1 MPTTP
6 QSLHVDL
13 ARAIER
19 IVYIGDTPP
28 SRVFRTYINEQQLH
42 ELSVPYVAV
51 VLGQRSMQR
60 GRHNN
65 SLVHKCDVIVQ
76 IVAQLAEQTA
86 DRVDEWLGIMEGNLE
101 RFQMRNLP
109 GIEAQVLYETI
120 MMPMA
125 YNEQRLRELGVFD
138 SMIRASWLI
147 ETDRHA

>member
-51 VLGQRSMQR
+51 VLGQRSMR
-60 GRHNN
+60 LHNRETV
-65 SLVHKCDVIVQ
+65 LHRCEVIVQ
-76 IVAQLAEQTA
+76 IVTQLAEQTA
-86 DRVDEWLGIMEGNLE
+86 DRVDEWLGVMEGNLE
-101 RFQMRNLP
+101 RFQTVQLP
-109 GIEAQVLYETI
+109 GINAQVLHETI
-120 MMPMA
+120 MMPAA

-138 SMIRASWLI
+138 SMIRATWQVQ
-147 ETDRHA
+147 TKRA